1 MAYNYCNEY
10 PERRQQDVG
19 QEITCNQTFEN
30 TDGLSIFG
38 RLQQIDNQDKGTG
51 KSRLSVYLD
60 RIYSTNN
67 LFDEQWSFLSDL
79 ERFSGNALY
88 QTAGSIV
95 LRLKSWR
102 EGWGRSGDGYVNGPS
117 TCIKKEAQIEIQAVA
132 KIQYPIKSQISTA
145 NSSPPRL

>member
-60 RIYSTNN
+60 RIYST
-67 LFDEQWSFLSDL
+67 D
-79 ERFSGNALY
+79 
-88 QTAGSIV
+88 
-95 LRLKSWR
+95 
-102 EGWGRSGDGYVNGPS
+102 NGPS
-117 TCIKKEAQIEIQAVA
+117 YLISND
-132 KIQYPIKSQISTA
+132 SQVMLYIR
-145 NSSPPRL
+145 RLDR